1 MTYQE
6 ALHFLYTATPVFQRE
21 GGGAYKPG
29 LETTRALDCYY
40 QHPHTAYRTIHV
52 AGTNGKGST
61 SHSLASILM
70 AAGYRVGLFTSPHLV
85 DFRERI
91 RVDGEVVSEEFVT
104 RFVAEVTPLVE
115 QYRPSFFELTTLMA
129 LVYFRE
135 AHVDIAVIEVGMGGR
150 LDSTNIIQP
159 LLSIITGIS
168 LDHTQYLGETLTAI
182 AGEKA
187 GIIKAKTP
195 VVIGHAEES
204 EVRQVFVKRAQ
215 ELGAPITF
223 ADEEVVVSTVEP
235 QPHGQLFTLDPSSA
249 VLSTPPRLLST
260 PTVFF
265 GLQGSVQRLN
275 LRTILSAV
283 HLFPSVGL
291 DVPEEAL
298 RAGLREVAQRTG
310 LRGRWEVMATDP
322 LLICDTGHNEEGIRY
337 VTEGLRALGRPLR
350 IIFGMVSD
358 KDITSALS
366 SLPPEAT
373 YYFTEASVPRAMP
386 SGELLR
392 LATEC
397 GLRGRAFPTLASA
410 LETAQA
416 EWERGDVL
424 FVGGSNFLVADLLEY
439 QSTHKL

>member
-6 ALHFLYTATPVFQRE
+6 ALHFLYTATPVFQRD
-21 GGGAYKPG
+21 GGSAYKPG
-29 LETTRALDCYY
+29 LETTRALDAYY
-40 QHPHTAYRTIHV
+40 QHPHTAYKTIHV

-70 AAGYRVGLFTSPHLV
+70 ASGYRVGLFTSPHLV

-91 RVDGEVVSEEFVT
+91 RVDGEVVSEEFVIS
-104 RFVAEVTPLVE
+104 FVEEVHPLVE
-115 QYRPSFFELTTLMA
+115 QYHPSFFELTTLMA
-129 LVYFRE
+129 LVYFRQ
-135 AHVDIAVIEVGMGGR
+135 ANVDVAVIEVGMGGR

-168 LDHTQYLGETLTAI
+168 LDHTQYLGDTLKEI
-182 AGEKA
+182 AREKA

-204 EVRQVFVKRAQ
+204 EVRQVFVERAQ
-215 ELGAPITF
+215 ELCAPIAF
-223 ADEEVVVSTVEP
+223 ADEEVIVSTAET
-235 QPHGQLFTLDPSSA
+235 QPHGQLFTLDPSSPI
-249 VLSTPPRLLST
+249 LTSPHRLLST
-260 PTVFF
+260 PSLFF
-265 GLQGSVQRLN
+265 GLQGGVQRLN
-275 LRTILSAV
+275 LRTILTATRI
-283 HLFPSVGL
+283 LTSVGL
-291 DVPEEAL
+291 EVSEEAL
-298 RAGLREVAQRTG
+298 RAGLRDVAQRTG
-310 LRGRWEVMATDP
+310 LRGRWEIVETDP

-337 VTEGLRALGRPLR
+337 VTEGLRALKRPLR

-366 SLPPEAT
+366 ALPPEAT

-386 SGELLR
+386 AGELLR

-397 GLRGRAFPTLASA
+397 GLKGRAFPTLASA
-410 LETAQA
+410 LETAKV
-416 EWERGDVL
+416 EREPQDVL